1 MTKHCPQIDSSTQ
14 VPDLSCRPC
23 GKEGHANPTCTY
35 QYYVPKGEQVGRG
48 ATLICTCC
56 KKEGCHPG
64 TNDWVGIAVP
74 NYCKICGKRYEH
86 RTEDC
91 PRKQGMEMVGD
102 QAAFVG
108 SASAKCNVCWPLTH
122 GLVSFGAFKASIFA
136 SLSVGPRAVLAHC
149 ELLLSP
155 LALAN
160 FGSRRCTLCGRRSSI
175 SSLRGIH
182 AS

>member
-56 KKEGCHPG
+56 KKEGCHPS

-108 SASAKCNVCWPLTH
+108 
-122 GLVSFGAFKASIFA
+122 ASIFA